1 MVNFKTYIEHAKA
14 HCSTLGYETSRVDWL
29 IMDLM
34 NWSRLDMVLH
44 SSEQLTATD
53 KEKLDNALTRLYQ
66 GEPVQYIVGFQTFY
80 GERFTVNE
88 NCLIPRPETE
98 EVMLHFLNMLH
109 AGDTIV
115 DIGTGSGNIPIMLK
129 KLMPTLNVY
138 ATDIASETLEIARQ
152 NARQHEVDIQF
163 LLGDTLNPLIEQG
176 IKLNGLISNPPYIEN
191 NEATLMSDTV
201 LDYEPHRALFAEDN
215 GLAIYKAIL
224 RNLPAVL
231 CEGAPVVFE
240 IGHNQGDKLC
250 EIINELYPHIKV
262 AVLKDINNNNRIV
275 SFRW

>member
-1 MVNFKTYIEHAKA
+1 MVNFKTYIEQAKA
-14 HCSTLGYETSRVDWL
+14 HCSTLGYESTRVDWL

-44 SSEQLTATD
+44 SNDPLGVTD
-53 KEKLDNALTRLYQ
+53 KEKLDKALSHLYQ

-98 EVMLHFLNMLH
+98 EVMLHFSNMLRD
-109 AGDTIV
+109 GDIIA

-129 KLMPTLNVY
+129 KLMPSLTVY
-138 ATDIASETLEIARQ
+138 ATDIVSETLNVAKC
-152 NARQHEVDIQF
+152 NATQHEVDIQF
-163 LLGDTLNPLIEQG
+163 LLGDALSPLIAQG
-176 IKLNGLISNPPYIEN
+176 IKLNGLISNPPYIED

-224 RNLPAVL
+224 RNLPTVL
-231 CEGAPVVFE
+231 CDGAPVVFE
-240 IGHNQGDKLC
+240 IGHNQGEQLRA
-250 EIINELYPHIKV
+250 IINALYPHIKV
-262 AVLKDINNNNRIV
+262 EVLQDINNNDRIV